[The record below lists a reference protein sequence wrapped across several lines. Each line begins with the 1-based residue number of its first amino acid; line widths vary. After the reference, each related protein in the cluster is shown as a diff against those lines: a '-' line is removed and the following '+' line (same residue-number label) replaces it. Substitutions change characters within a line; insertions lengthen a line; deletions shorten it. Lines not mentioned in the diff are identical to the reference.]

1 MSTTKLQELRKRSGI
16 SQTDLARQIGV
27 DASLLSRWESGERE
41 PSFSQQMELARL
53 LGVTVDYLV
62 NGQLRVDFKFRSRNV
77 TKGPEKK
84 AIDQALTDAEQ
95 QIYFIDEVWERVGKT
110 MKPFLLNVDVS
121 GQQWEAAAEQIRD
134 LLRLNQR
141 VTYEELKQALT
152 DRGVLVF
159 AWHLPKDLSGLS
171 YRGNFAVIF
180 INKEDGE
187 ERKLFTLT
195 HEAIHL
201 ICHLR
206 FGKEEAQESIVS
218 IASSRDP
225 QEKEAN
231 RLAAE
236 LLMPSVAMREIVSE
250 FGERL
255 KRTVFLDGI
264 ARSFNVSREAMFY
277 RLVDFGV
284 FSWNEKSRYFSKA
297 KEEEMRYP
305 ARVTEIAEQV
315 APDFQK
321 LALSL
326 YSAEEISA
334 GKLAEWFACS
344 RLEVDKYLS
353 VSDRPQVE
361 SGLLQ

>member
-1 MSTTKLQELRKRSGI
+1 MSMTKLQELRKRRGI
-16 SQTDLARQIGV
+16 SQSDLAQQIGV
-27 DASLLSRWESGERE
+27 DASLISRWESGERE

-53 LGVTVDYLV
+53 LGVTVDYIV

-77 TKGPEKK
+77 TRGPEKH
-84 AIDQALTDAEQ
+84 AINQALTDAEQ
-95 QIYFIDEVWERVGKT
+95 QIYFVDEVWQRVDKSL
-110 MKPFLLNVDVS
+110 KPFLLNVDVS

-159 AWHLPKDLSGLS
+159 AWHLPNELSGLS

-180 INKEDGE
+180 INVDDGE

-206 FGKEEAQESIVS
+206 SGKEETQETIVS

-225 QEKEAN
+225 KEKESN

-236 LLMPSVAMREIVSE
+236 LLMPSAAMREIVNE
-250 FGERL
+250 FGDRL
-255 KRTVFLDGI
+255 KRTVFLDSV
-264 ARSFNVSREAMFY
+264 ARYFNVSREAMFY
-277 RLVDFGV
+277 RLTDFGV
-284 FSWNEKSRYFSKA
+284 FNWNEKSRYFSKA
-297 KEEEMRYP
+297 KTEDMSYP

-315 APDFQK
+315 PPDFQK

-326 YSAEEISA
+326 YSDEEIST

-344 RLEVDKYLS
+344 RRKIDEYLS
-353 VSDRPQVE
+353 VSERLKAE